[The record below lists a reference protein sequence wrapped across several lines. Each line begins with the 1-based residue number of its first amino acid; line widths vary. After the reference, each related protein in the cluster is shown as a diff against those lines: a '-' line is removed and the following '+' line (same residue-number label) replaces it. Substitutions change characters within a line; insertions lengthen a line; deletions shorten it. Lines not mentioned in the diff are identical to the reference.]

1 MSDRCVTPATTYA
14 AIVGAAIVQLR
25 ERHGT
30 TQADCAAAMNLA
42 PSTWSRIERGTSA
55 LTVEQL
61 ARFAA
66 YVRCAP
72 SDVLILA
79 DERRD
84 EITSRGVAVLLDRV
98 SATEAMARGHALVS
112 AATLAEFFAPR

>member
-1 MSDRCVTPATTYA
+1 MSDRCVTPAVTYA
-14 AIVGAAIVQLR
+14 AIVGAAIVHLR

-66 YVRCAP
+66 YVRCGP
-72 SDVLILA
+72 SDVLTLA

>member
-1 MSDRCVTPATTYA
+1 MVAHRTRH
-14 AIVGAAIVQLR
+14 VGAHHRA
-25 ERHGT
+25 T
-30 TQADCAAAMNLA
+30 
-42 PSTWSRIERGTSA
+42 
-55 LTVEQL
+55 

-79 DERRD
+79 DERRAAI
-84 EITSRGVAVLLDRV
+84 EARGVAVLLDRV